1 MNKAGSKRKRSTS
14 KRTLS
19 SPQPRVEQMKTVCD
33 LMNDLSRAIEER
45 KYGEVEQIG
54 NILLD
59 SNLSE
64 EADRHLNDIIISA
77 NTIRDAEDEISYQ
90 FQDLKTELGNL
101 GDPEGLEVDG
111 L

>member
-1 MNKAGSKRKRSTS
+1 MR
-14 KRTLS
+14 
-19 SPQPRVEQMKTVCD
+19 TVCE

-59 SNLSE
+59 SDLSE

-77 NTIRDAEDEISYQ
+77 NTIRDAEDEIGYQ

-101 GDPEGLEVDG
+101 ANLDDLDQPEVDG